1 MTSAPF
7 GPSGSDDYFDRHKF
21 NEMQKRFDS
30 TANDPKARAALKK
43 ELTSRGGPK
52 VGYTSAEK
60 LDAAIAKAKKP
71 SAKPT
76 TKASVV
82 KKPAPA
88 KASVAK
94 KPAPKKK

>member
-21 NEMQKRFDS
+21 NELKKRFDS

-43 ELTSRGGPK
+43 EFTSRGGRPK
-52 VGYTSAEK
+52 SAEK

-76 TKASVV
+76 PSAAKASVA
-82 KKPAPA
+82 KRPAPA

-94 KPAPKKK
+94 KRAPKKK